1 MAEEEEIVE
10 TDPYCTSDRFAAKN
24 GIKAIEVGEDYSV
37 CIMPIDETC
46 LNGIS
51 IPMGGCYFTLG
62 DFSFGVAS
70 HYIKNNMVTMN
81 SQIDFI
87 ASKLIKTYNRPIERK
102 KCIKSTTI
110 NKLDGGIRDG

>member
-37 CIMPIDETC
+37 CIMPIEETC

-51 IPMGGCYFTLG
+51 IPM
-62 DFSFGVAS
+62 
-70 HYIKNNMVTMN
+70 
-81 SQIDFI
+81 
-87 ASKLIKTYNRPIERK
+87 
-102 KCIKSTTI
+102 
-110 NKLDGGIRDG
+110 

>member
-37 CIMPIDETC
+37 CTMPIDETC
-46 LNGIS
+46 LNGIG

-62 DFSFGVAS
+62 DLLHCFCKGWRCYHRSLPACTGCIEENCSF
-70 HYIKNNMVTMN
+70 
-81 SQIDFI
+81 
-87 ASKLIKTYNRPIERK
+87 
-102 KCIKSTTI
+102 
-110 NKLDGGIRDG
+110 